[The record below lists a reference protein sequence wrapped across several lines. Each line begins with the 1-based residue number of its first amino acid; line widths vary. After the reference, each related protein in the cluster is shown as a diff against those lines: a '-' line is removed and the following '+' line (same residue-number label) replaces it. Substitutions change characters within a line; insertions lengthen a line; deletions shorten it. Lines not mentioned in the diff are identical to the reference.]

1 MLGIGR
7 VWLPVRLRGSF
18 FRRTVVRRPPVGRD
32 RLPVRLRGSFLRRT
46 VVRRPPVG
54 RDRLPVRFSSL
65 RSWIS
70 FVDLAAS
77 LLAKQ
82 VRSLVVLSYNALP
95 LVEIG
100 HSSLMALT
108 GLIEAARKACQL
120 TVSMLITKTVM
131 IVPKNGKAFICA

>member
-54 RDRLPVRFSSL
+54 RDRLPVRL
-65 RSWIS
+65 RGS
-70 FVDLAAS
+70 FPRCTVVQRSPVGRD
-77 LLAKQ
+77 
-82 VRSLVVLSYNALP
+82 RSLIFNGINWVDRGGAEGLPANGQHAYNQNRNDR
-95 LVEIG
+95 
-100 HSSLMALT
+100 S
-108 GLIEAARKACQL
+108 
-120 TVSMLITKTVM
+120 
-131 IVPKNGKAFICA
+131 